1 MSQTE
6 YILLVDDDPDLRQC
20 LVDILEDEGFVT
32 QTAGTGREAL
42 ALLQSPHLP
51 SLILLDLMMPEL
63 NGWQFYERQQS
74 DPRLAPI
81 PVLVVTANRGTSAGI
96 PPGSDV
102 LWKPFS
108 AESVLNKV
116 HGLIAPT
123 SGPAP
128 PH

>member
-1 MSQTE
+1 MNE
-6 YILLVDDDPDLRQC
+6 GGYILLVDDDPDLRQC
-20 LVDILEDEGFVT
+20 LVDILEDEGYVT

-42 ALLQSPHLP
+42 AVLQAPQLP

-81 PVLVVTANRGTSAGI
+81 PVLVVTANRGMSAAI
-96 PPGSDV
+96 PGSDV
-102 LWKPFS
+102 LLKPFT
-108 AESVLNKV
+108 AETVVSKV
-116 HGLIAPT
+116 HGLIET
-123 SGPAP
+123 AP

>member
-1 MSQTE
+1 MSAGS

-42 ALLQSPHLP
+42 AVLQSPHLP

-74 DPRLAPI
+74 DPRLARI

-96 PPGSDV
+96 PGSDV
-102 LWKPFS
+102 LLKPFS

-116 HGLIAPT
+116 HGLIA
-123 SGPAP
+123 AP
-128 PH
+128 GGEARLH